1 MYYAIVATLMFA
13 FPLISIGVEASL
25 TGETVGAAL
34 IGKWFV
40 FWAVGWRLL
49 LAGIRQ
55 IVQPA
60 YTARVIL
67 GFKSDESLLLV
78 RELGFANAALGLV
91 GIVSLFVPSWQLA
104 AGACRWCLLR
114 VGRNQSRAPAAPQPH
129 AGRRD
134 DVGSLHRD
142 GAARGLRV
150 RAIPLKL
157 IAELLDAS
165 CLPFE

>member
-25 TGETVGAAL
+25 RGEPVAAVL

-55 IVQPA
+55 IIQPG

-104 AGACRWCLLR
+104 AALAGGVFYGLAGINHAR
-114 VGRNQSRAPAAPQPH
+114 QPH
-129 AGRRD
+129 RNRMANVAMTSD
-134 DVGSLHRD
+134 LFISMVLLWVCVT
-142 GAARGLRV
+142 AALV
-150 RAIPLKL
+150 A
-157 IAELLDAS
+157 
-165 CLPFE
+165 